1 MIRCARL
8 VDRRQGGSTMLMSCS
23 GPVASEEN
31 VFPFPSETL
40 DDVPRNESCRLA
52 DQLLLKLAGSPRK
65 SELTPVDPWRSVIAG
80 AVRRRSL
87 CGTTTVRLEGRTV
100 RHLRPRRTL
109 DVLQCV
115 VSLADNSLPPADLVP
130 VRCGRAPAV
139 ATDLQAIVGHG
150 DEVHL
155 CASAGEWPPSRH
167 LGKVRIDLDTGMGS
181 VGVAPTAHLVLDT
194 TLGHL
199 PDMSGAMG
207 TRLESRVS
215 GQQASICA
223 SHCRPLG
230 STTCTA

>member
-8 VDRRQGGSTMLMSCS
+8 VDRRQGGSTMLMSYS

-31 VFPFPSETL
+31 VIPFPSETL
-40 DDVPRNESCRLA
+40 DDVLRNESCRLA
-52 DQLLLKLAGSPRK
+52 DQLLLKLAGSPGKANLR
-65 SELTPVDPWRSVIAG
+65 PVGPWRSVTTG

-115 VSLADNSLPPADLVP
+115 VSLQ
-130 VRCGRAPAV
+130 
-139 ATDLQAIVGHG
+139 T
-150 DEVHL
+150 
-155 CASAGEWPPSRH
+155 
-167 LGKVRIDLDTGMGS
+167 
-181 VGVAPTAHLVLDT
+181 TAYSPL
-194 TLGHL
+194 TLYQ
-199 PDMSGAMG
+199 DMSGAMG

-215 GQQASICA
+215 GRQASICA

>member
-87 CGTTTVRLEGRTV
+87 CGTTVRLEGRTV

-109 DVLQCV
+109 GVLQCV
-115 VSLADNSLPPADLVP
+115 VSLQ
-130 VRCGRAPAV
+130 
-139 ATDLQAIVGHG
+139 T
-150 DEVHL
+150 
-155 CASAGEWPPSRH
+155 
-167 LGKVRIDLDTGMGS
+167 
-181 VGVAPTAHLVLDT
+181 TAYSPL
-194 TLGHL
+194 TLYQ
-199 PDMSGAMG
+199 DMSGAMG

-215 GQQASICA
+215 GRQTSICA